1 MGGGHVWVQV
11 VEARMYVWVVPDHQT
26 AVLKERAQSFLLT
39 FKRQHLKDHFQDDT
53 VIEEKQPGPRILMV
67 KAADA

>member
-1 MGGGHVWVQV
+1 
-11 VEARMYVWVVPDHQT
+11 MYVWVVPDHQT
-26 AVLKERAQSFLLT
+26 AVLKERAQLFPLT
-39 FKRQHLKDHFQDDT
+39 FKRQRLKDNFQDDT